1 MNWNIKN
8 FTGII
13 FLGISILFIQCGEDD
28 EEFPLD
34 GTILSMDEISGNWE
48 ATMVEFSSAAAGPVQ
63 TVEIIGA
70 GGSFTLT
77 IQTNGRFTMNLS
89 IPGTTTE
96 ITGGQ
101 LGFDEELLVV
111 IYDEDPDEWEYFGI
125 MLNNDELLL
134 TGPGTFD
141 FDGDNIDESA
151 FVALELERN

>member
-28 EEFPLD
+28 EDFPLD

-48 ATMVEFSSAAAGPVQ
+48 ATMVEFSNAAAGPVQ